1 MHVVQCAQERPDLM
15 ELTWYRS
22 DTSFASHDKVL
33 ELIETYGPKGKAAG
47 FVYLCALGHSVGH
60 GTDGLVKRTSLR
72 ALHGTPGDAALLVA
86 AGFWEACDSGWHIV
100 NYGTRQVVGAAQQ
113 VIHDSKSA
121 AGTKGA
127 QARWG
132 DGKDE

>member
-1 MHVVQCAQERPDLM
+1 M

-22 DTSFASHDKVL
+22 DTSFSSHDKVL
-33 ELIETYGPKGKAAG
+33 ELVETHGAKGKAAG

-72 ALHGTPGDAALLVA
+72 ALHGTPADAALLVQT
-86 AGFWEACDSGWHIV
+86 GFWEVSEEGWHIV
-100 NYGTRQVVGAAQQ
+100 NFGTRQVVGATQQ

-121 AGTKGA
+121 AGKKGSD
-127 QARWG
+127 ARWG
-132 DGKDE
+132 DGDE